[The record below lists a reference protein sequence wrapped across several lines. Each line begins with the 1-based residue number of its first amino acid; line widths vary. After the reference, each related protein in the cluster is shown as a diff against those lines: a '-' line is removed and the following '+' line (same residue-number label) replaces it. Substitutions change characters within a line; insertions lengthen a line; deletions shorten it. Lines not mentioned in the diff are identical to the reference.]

1 MCPLLQSAPM
11 RRGFLLSVLLL
22 TLFSL
27 AQTAPEVAITAEPHH
42 HLVLENK
49 YVRVFKVEVPPHEQT
64 LMHRHDHD
72 YIYVTLGATELE
84 NNVAG
89 KPTATLKLQ
98 DGETR
103 FLPGPFAH
111 LVKDLAPTPFRNV
124 TVELLQDEKAR
135 KSPPPKW
142 DEERG
147 LHILDGGTQDILFVK
162 DGVRVTDIQLQ
173 PGATIPRHRHVG
185 PHLVVSL
192 TDYELRSDVV
202 DKGSKTMQ
210 QKAGDVSWVPG
221 RYSHTLTNSGKQPAR
236 FITLEFH

>member
-1 MCPLLQSAPM
+1 MKRA
-11 RRGFLLSVLLL
+11 FLPILLL
-22 TLFSL
+22 FTVFAI
-27 AQTAPEVAITAEPHH
+27 AQSSEVDITAEPHH

-72 YIYVTLGATELE
+72 YVYVTLGATELE
-84 NNVAG
+84 NDVAG
-89 KPTATLKLQ
+89 KPHANLKLQ

-111 LVKDLAPTPFRNV
+111 LVKTLSSTPFRNV
-124 TVELLQDEKAR
+124 TVELLLDKKAHQ
-135 KSPPPKW
+135 SPPAKW
-142 DEERG
+142 EEERG
-147 LHILDGGTQDILFVK
+147 MHILEGGTQDILFVN

-173 PGATIPRHRHVG
+173 PRASIPKHRHVG

-202 DKGSKTMQ
+202 GKGSKTMQ

-221 RYSHTLTNSGKQPAR
+221 GYTHVLTNSGKQPAR

>member
-1 MCPLLQSAPM
+1 MKRA
-11 RRGFLLSVLLL
+11 FLPVLLL
-22 TLFSL
+22 FTLIAL
-27 AQTAPEVAITAEPHH
+27 AQSGEVDITAEPHH
-42 HLVLENK
+42 HLAFENK

-72 YIYVTLGATELE
+72 YIYVTIGATVLE
-84 NNVAG
+84 NDVAG
-89 KPTATLKLQ
+89 KPPANLKLQ

-111 LVKDLAPTPFRNV
+111 LVKTLSSTPFRNV
-124 TVELLQDEKAR
+124 TVELLQDQKAH
-135 KSPPPKW
+135 KFPPAKW

-147 LHILDGGTQDILFVK
+147 MHILEGGTQDILFVK
-162 DGVRVTDIQLQ
+162 DGVRVTDNQLQ
-173 PGATIPRHRHVG
+173 PSASIPKHRHAG

-202 DKGSKTMQ
+202 GKGSKTMQ
-210 QKAGDVSWVPG
+210 QRAGDVSWVPG
-221 RYSHTLTNSGKQPAR
+221 GFTHVLTNSGKQLAR

>member
-1 MCPLLQSAPM
+1 MKRAFLPIHLLITLLALGQSA
-11 RRGFLLSVLLL
+11 
-22 TLFSL
+22 
-27 AQTAPEVAITAEPHH
+27 EVDITAEPHH

-49 YVRVFKVEVPPHEQT
+49 YVRVFNVEVPPHEQT

-84 NNVAG
+84 NDVAG
-89 KPTATLKLQ
+89 KPPANLKLQ

-111 LVKDLAPTPFRNV
+111 LVKTLSSTPFRNV
-124 TVELLQDEKAR
+124 TVELLQDQKAH

-147 LHILDGGTQDILFVK
+147 MHILEGGTQDILFVK

-173 PGATIPRHRHVG
+173 PGASIPKHRHGG

-202 DKGSKTMQ
+202 GKASKTMQ

-221 RYSHTLTNSGKQPAR
+221 GFTHVLTNSGKQQAR

>member
-1 MCPLLQSAPM
+1 MKRVFLPV
-11 RRGFLLSVLLL
+11 FLLI
-22 TLFSL
+22 TLFAL
-27 AQTAPEVAITAEPHH
+27 AQSSEVDITAEPHH
-42 HLVLENK
+42 HLAFENN

-72 YIYVTLGATELE
+72 YIYVTIGATELE
-84 NNVAG
+84 NDVAG
-89 KPTATLKLQ
+89 KPPANLKLQ

-111 LVKDLAPTPFRNV
+111 IVKTLSNTPFRNV
-124 TVELLQDEKAR
+124 TVELLQDGKAR
-135 KSPPPKW
+135 KTPPPKW

-147 LHILDGGTQDILFVK
+147 LHILEGGTQDILFVK
-162 DGVRVTDIQLQ
+162 DGVRVTDNQLQ
-173 PGATIPRHRHVG
+173 PGASIPKHRHVG

-202 DKGSKTMQ
+202 GKASKTMQ
-210 QKAGDVSWVPG
+210 QKGGDVSWVPG
-221 RYSHTLTNSGKQPAR
+221 GYTHVLTNSGKQPAR

>member
-1 MCPLLQSAPM
+1 MKRALIP
-11 RRGFLLSVLLL
+11 VLLL
-22 TLFSL
+22 AAVFSL
-27 AQTAPEVAITAEPHH
+27 AQSTEVDITAEPHH
-42 HLVLENK
+42 HFVLQNE
-49 YVRVFKVEVPPHEQT
+49 YVRVSSVEVPPHDQT

-72 YIYVTLGATELE
+72 YIYVTIGDTELE
-84 NNVAG
+84 NDVAG
-89 KPTATLKLQ
+89 KPSANLKLH

-103 FLPGPFAH
+103 FLSGPFAH

-124 TVELLQDEKAR
+124 TVELLQDEKAH

-162 DGVRVTDIQLQ
+162 DGVRVTEIQLQ
-173 PGATIPRHRHVG
+173 PGGSIPKHHHAG

-202 DKGSKTMQ
+202 GKGRKTMQ
-210 QKAGDVSWVPG
+210 PKRGDVSWVPG
-221 RYSHTLTNSGKQPAR
+221 GYTHVLTNSGKQPAR
-236 FITLEFH
+236 FITMEFH

>member
-1 MCPLLQSAPM
+1 MKRVFLPV
-11 RRGFLLSVLLL
+11 FLLI
-22 TLFSL
+22 TLFAL
-27 AQTAPEVAITAEPHH
+27 AQSSEVDITAEPHH
-42 HLVLENK
+42 HLAFENN

-72 YIYVTLGATELE
+72 YIYVTIGATELE
-84 NNVAG
+84 NDVAG
-89 KPTATLKLQ
+89 KPPANLKLQ

-111 LVKDLAPTPFRNV
+111 IVKTLSNTPFRNV
-124 TVELLQDEKAR
+124 TVELLQDGKAR
-135 KSPPPKW
+135 KTPPPKW

-147 LHILDGGTQDILFVK
+147 LHILEGGTQDILFVK
-162 DGVRVTDIQLQ
+162 DGVRVTDNQLQ
-173 PGATIPRHRHVG
+173 PGASIPKHRHVG

-202 DKGSKTMQ
+202 GKASKTMQ
-210 QKAGDVSWVPG
+210 QKAGDVSWVAG
-221 RYSHTLTNSGKQPAR
+221 GYTHVLTNSGKQPAR